1 MTTARRIERLW
12 NAKDYVR
19 LLGELLAGRAEDF
32 TRVRTDTDARLAT
45 AALAVV
51 RLDEFNQ
58 SYTPFFAALIRVL
71 LAAQQAD
78 GGWGCPMTT
87 ALCVRALATGRGHG
101 VAIERGLDALAN
113 LQKVDGS
120 FPAEP
125 LRRMPADAFVTAF
138 VLYEVGELAI
148 DGTLDIPHA
157 LAWLALR
164 EPSLDV
170 DARLLWSRLSVK
182 FRHAT
187 TLASAGEQTMAW
199 S

>member
-1 MTTARRIERLW
+1 MTTAKRIERLW

-19 LLGELLAGRAEDF
+19 LSGELLAGRAEDF
-32 TRVRTDTDARLAT
+32 ARVRTDTDPKLA
-45 AALAVV
+45 ASALAVV

-58 SYTPFFAALIRVL
+58 SYTPFFASLIRVL
-71 LAAQQAD
+71 LATQQPD
-78 GGWGCPMTT
+78 GGWGNPMTT
-87 ALCVRALATGRGHG
+87 ALCIRALSTGRGHG

-113 LQKVDGS
+113 LQKPDGS

-125 LRRMPADAFVTAF
+125 LRRMPADGFVTAF
-138 VLYEVGELAI
+138 VLYEVGDLAT
-148 DGTLDIPHA
+148 DGSLDLSHA

-164 EPSLDV
+164 EPSLDH
-170 DARLLWSRLSVK
+170 DARLLFSRLSVK

-187 TLASAGEQTMAW
+187 AFLPVDEQLVAW